1 MIQYIMAAIGKTDL
15 STTYQKKT
23 QKEHIKDAPDT
34 YVGAVEPDEV
44 KNWSFNNDNKLT
56 YHNYTWTPALYKIFD
71 EGIVN
76 CRDHY
81 VRLREKKSS
90 GQKDII
96 PVTMIDVSV
105 DKETGIITFMNDGNG
120 IDIAQHPEHKIWVPE
135 MIFGHLMTSTN
146 YKKSEKKIVG
156 GKNGFGVKLIFIYS
170 KWAKIE
176 TVDHVRKKKYVQEFK
191 NNLDILE
198 QPIITKAVTTKPYV
212 KISFLP
218 DYQRFGTEGITDDM
232 FNLFKKRTF
241 DIGAVTDKSV
251 KVRFNDDMVPVR
263 TIEQY
268 IDLHIGTKSETKRV
282 FEKDNSRW
290 EYAVCLSP
298 VDEFTQVSF
307 VNGVY
312 TSKGGKHVEYI
323 LNQLVRK
330 IIVYI
335 EKKKKIKVKST
346 TIKEQLMLFVNCVIE
361 NPSFDSQ
368 TKDYMNT
375 PVSKFGSKCD
385 ISDKFIDKVLKMG
398 VMETAISLTEI
409 KDHKA
414 AKKTD
419 GRKSKSIRNI
429 PKLIDANWAGGPKS
443 NQCTLILCEGDSAKA
458 GIVSGLSKE
467 DRNSFGVFPLKG
479 KLMNTKELLQ
489 SRINDNAEITSIKK
503 IVGLETNKIYN
514 KELANKFL
522 RYGHVLFMTD
532 QDLDGSHIK
541 GLCVNLFHSQ
551 WRDLIELDNFLGFMN
566 TPIIKASKGTVEK
579 SFYSEVKYREWKVG
593 NNNGK
598 GWKIKYFK
606 GLGTST
612 AKEFKEYFADKKIV
626 YFKHNG
632 QLCDNS
638 IDMAFNKKR
647 ADDRKDW
654 LGNYD
659 MDAVLDPD
667 QSNISYKEFIDMEL
681 IHFSKYDCD
690 RSIPNVMDGKKIST
704 RKILFAAFKRNLV
717 KEVKVAQ
724 FAGYTSE
731 HSAYHHGEKSL
742 VEAIVGMAQEYVG
755 SNNINELLPLGQ
767 FGTRLQGGKDH
778 ASERYIFTMLNPI
791 TKYIYREADLPVLN
805 YLDDDGN
812 PVQPDFYSPIIPM
825 VLVNGGKG
833 IGTGFS
839 YEGLCYN
846 PLQIIKYLKWKLDD
860 KKSEAMPEI
869 TPYYEGFKGT
879 IDKILDIKDAV
890 DASKVYKKYLIKGVY
905 NITGVDRIHI
915 TELPIGVWTDDYKK
929 FLESIIDDSNPKKSK
944 NKQILKNYIDMS
956 TDTEVDI
963 QLKLVP
969 GAMQRLLPKKG
980 DYGCNQLEKALGL
993 YTTRTTTNMNL
1004 FDSKQQLKKF
1014 CTVYEIIEAYFENR
1028 LALYYKRKEHQLD
1041 QLQKQLIK
1049 LSNKAKFIQ
1058 EQISEPPTLVLR
1070 KKKKDEV
1077 VALLKSKNYDVIDED
1092 EDYKYLRTM
1101 TIDSVEEENVF
1112 KLLKDRGNK
1121 ESDFD
1126 LLKKKN
1132 VEGIWLEELS
1142 ELSQQYIIYR
1152 NARIRR
1158 AAGFTTKKKKIKN
1171 IKKIKKN

>member
-1 MIQYIMAAIGKTDL
+1 MAAIGKTEL

-34 YVGAVEPDEV
+34 YVGAIEPDEV
-44 KNWSFNNDNKLT
+44 KNWSFNNDNQIR
-56 YHNYTWTPALYKIFD
+56 YHNYIWTPALYKIFD
-71 EGIVN
+71 EAIVN

-81 VRLREKKSS
+81 VRLREKMNS
-90 GQKDII
+90 GQEDII

-105 DKETGIITFMNDGNG
+105 NKETGVITFMNDGNG
-120 IDIAQHPEHKIWVPE
+120 IDIAQHPEHKIWIPE

-146 YKKSEKKIVG
+146 YKKTEKKIVG

-176 TVDHVRKKKYVQEFK
+176 TVDHIRKKKYVQEFK

-198 QPIITKAVTTKPYV
+198 KPKITKASKAKPYV

-218 DYQRFGTEGITDDM
+218 DYERFGAEGITDDM
-232 FNLFKKRTF
+232 FNLFKKRTY

-251 KVRFNDDMVPVR
+251 KVRFNHEMVPVR
-263 TIEQY
+263 SLEQY
-268 IDLHIGTKSETKRV
+268 INLHIGTKSEAKRV
-282 FEKDNSRW
+282 FEIANDRW

-312 TSKGGKHVEYI
+312 TGKGGKHVEYI

-330 IIVYI
+330 IIAYI
-335 EKKKKIKVKST
+335 EKKKKIKVKAT
-346 TIKEQLMLFVNCVIE
+346 TIKEQLMLFVNCVVE

-385 ISDKFIDKVLKMG
+385 ISDKFIDKVVKMG

-409 KDHKA
+409 KDNKA

-429 PKLIDANWAGGPKS
+429 PKLIDANWAGGSKS
-443 NQCTLILCEGDSAKA
+443 WKCTLILCEGDSAKA

-467 DRNSFGVFPLKG
+467 DRNKFGVFPLKG
-479 KLMNTKELLQ
+479 KLMNTKDMLQ

-503 IVGLETNKIYN
+503 IIGLETNKSYDLT
-514 KELANKFL
+514 LAKKFL

-551 WRDLIELDNFLGFMN
+551 WRELIELDNFLGFMN
-566 TPIIKASKGTVEK
+566 TPIIKAKKGNTEK
-579 SFYSEVKYREWKVG
+579 SFYNEAKYREWKESH
-593 NNNGK
+593 NNGK

-632 QLCDNS
+632 ELCDNA

-654 LGNYD
+654 LGEYD
-659 MDAVLDPD
+659 PDAVLDPD
-667 QSNISYKEFIDMEL
+667 QSNISYKEFINNEL

-690 RSIPNVMDGKKIST
+690 RSIPNVMDGNKIST

-717 KEVKVAQ
+717 KEIKVAQ

-742 VEAIVGMAQEYVG
+742 VEAIIGEAQEYVG
-755 SNNINELLPLGQ
+755 SNNINMLLPLGQ
-767 FGTRLQGGKDH
+767 FGTRMAGGKDH

-791 TKYIYREADLPVLN
+791 AKYIYREADLSVLN
-805 YLDDDGN
+805 YLDDDGT
-812 PVQPDFYSPIIPM
+812 PVQPDFYAPIIPM

-846 PLQIIKYLKWKLDD
+846 PMQIIKYLQWKLKDQ
-860 KKSEAMPEI
+860 KQGSSVPKI

-879 IDKILDIKDAV
+879 IDKILDIKDAM

-905 NITGVDRIHI
+905 KIAGVDKIHI

-929 FLESIIDDSNPKKSK
+929 FLESIIDESSSKKAK
-944 NKQILKNYIDMS
+944 KKQILKNYIDMS

-969 GAMQRLLPKKG
+969 GVMQRLLPKKA

-1004 FDSKQQLKKF
+1004 FDSNQQLKKF
-1014 CTVYEIIEAYFENR
+1014 CTVYEIIETYFETR
-1028 LALYYKRKEHQLD
+1028 YSLYHKRKEHQMQ
-1041 QLQKQLIK
+1041 QLEKQLIK

-1058 EQISEPPTLVLR
+1058 EQITEPPTLVLR
-1070 KKKKDEV
+1070 KKKKQEV
-1077 VALLKSKNYDVIDED
+1077 IALLKSKNYDVIDDD
-1092 EDYKYLRTM
+1092 EEYKYLRTM
-1101 TIDSVEEENVF
+1101 PIDSVEEENVA
-1112 KLLKDRGNK
+1112 KLLKECGNK
-1121 ESDFD
+1121 NIE
-1126 LLKKKN
+1126 LEGLKNKSIEN
-1132 VEGIWLEELS
+1132 IWLDELT
-1142 ELSQQYIIYR
+1142 ELSQQYTLYR

-1158 AAGFTTKKKKIKN
+1158 AVGTTTMKKKIK
-1171 IKKIKKN
+1171 KIKRVKKN